1 MFIEERHQKILEVL
15 KQKQSITNQ
24 EIQEMFGIS
33 YDSAKRDLRLLEEQG
48 LLKRT
53 HGGAIPLRNVGFQTE
68 VGNLTSQERVS
79 KVLPNYLAIARRATA
94 CIEKNDVIY
103 ITSASIG
110 YLMTQNLPQD
120 LSCTVVTNSISI
132 ADSLRQYPNITILLL
147 GGELQQNGVVYDGFA
162 LEMLRRLRFDKV
174 FVTSACVSAEF
185 GLSIQRNRN
194 MSIFNTILSSARKV
208 YGLYP
213 STKIGMDSILSL
225 CPVDTL
231 DVLITD
237 EDASEE
243 DLTKIDEKGVEI
255 WLAK

>member
-68 VGNLTSQERVS
+68 VGNLTARERVS
-79 KVLPNYLAIARRATA
+79 KVLPNYLAIAKRAVA

-132 ADSLRQYPNITILLL
+132 ADNLRQYPNITILLL

-185 GLSIQRNRN
+185 GLSIQRTRN
-194 MSIFNTILSSARKV
+194 MFIYSILSSARKV

-213 STKIGMDSILSL
+213 SAKIGMDSILSL
-225 CPVDTL
+225 CSVDTL

-243 DLTKIDEKGVEI
+243 DLKKIDEKGVEI

>member
-79 KVLPNYLAIARRATA
+79 KVLPNYLAIAKRATA
-94 CIEKNDVIY
+94 CIEENDVIY

-120 LSCTVVTNSISI
+120 LTYTVVTNSISI
-132 ADSLRQYPNITILLL
+132 ADNLRQYPNITILLL

-185 GLSIQRNRN
+185 GLSIQRTRN
-194 MSIFNTILSSARKV
+194 MSIYTILSSARKV

-243 DLTKIDEKGVEI
+243 DLKKIDERGVEI

>member
-1 MFIEERHQKILEVL
+1 
-15 KQKQSITNQ
+15 
-24 EIQEMFGIS
+24 MFGIS

-68 VGNLTSQERVS
+68 VGNLTARERVS
-79 KVLPNYLAIARRATA
+79 KVLPNYLAIAKRATA
-94 CIEKNDVIY
+94 CIEENDVIY

-132 ADSLRQYPNITILLL
+132 ADNLRQYPNITILLL

-185 GLSIQRNRN
+185 GLSIQCTRN
-194 MSIFNTILSSARKV
+194 MSIYTILSSARKI

-213 STKIGMDSILSL
+213 SAKIGMDSILSL

-243 DLTKIDEKGVEI
+243 DLKKIDEKGVEI
-255 WLAK
+255 WLTK

>member
-48 LLKRT
+48 LLKR
-53 HGGAIPLRNVGFQTE
+53 AIPLRNVGFQTE

-120 LSCTVVTNSISI
+120 LTCTVVTNSISI
-132 ADSLRQYPNITILLL
+132 ADNLRQYPNITILLL

-174 FVTSACVSAEF
+174 FVTSSCVSAEF

-213 STKIGMDSILSL
+213 SAKIGMDSILSL

-243 DLTKIDEKGVEI
+243 DLKKIDEKGVEI